1 MSGEEQDLGIL
12 SDVLG
17 RKYSRREVLLRGA
30 VVGGATT
37 SLGSLLA
44 ACGSSG
50 TATTTPTASGSP
62 GFSSATPKKGGTLVY
77 ARRAATETLDPLQ
90 NRNGNGDIFA
100 DEIIFNAL
108 VRPDPKGSSDLV
120 PGLSD
125 RWTISPNRRDY
136 TFHIRDNARFSNGD
150 PVTADDVKFSLDR
163 FGDKKLNA
171 IYGVL
176 AVGYKSTE
184 VVDQSTVTVHLS
196 QPVSAFLY
204 NISIL
209 PAFIV
214 PKKLV
219 EQQGEKFF
227 QKPVGSGPFVVKEWL
242 QGSHITFVRNP
253 YYWEVGKPYLDDVRY
268 DFTIDDNARMLA
280 LQSGQAQAVDG
291 VPFSEVAHLK
301 TDSGVYVQFT
311 TVPYFEGLWL
321 NHKRPEFADL
331 NVRQALQYAVDKAA
345 INKTVFAGTGT
356 IPNSVFPALRY
367 DATLQQLPPYPY
379 DLNKAKQLMAQSGF
393 PNGFSTTLQY
403 PAGFAYY
410 NRLALILQAA
420 WQQIGVKVKLIQQ
433 DQGTESQRFYQLD
446 YDMTFPYAQFTSD
459 VVVPDEYAY
468 FVNDPSSGTDGFFTH
483 WHDAAIW
490 DMVQKFGTADEA
502 TRATLWPQ
510 IQKAM
515 LDASPFINFMNL
527 PFIQAYQSNVK
538 NPYINALGANRLEDT
553 WLA

>member
-1 MSGEEQDLGIL
+1 MSESEQDLDFL
-12 SDVLG
+12 FDFTG
-17 RKYSRREVLLRGA
+17 RRYSRREVLVRGA
-30 VVGGATT
+30 LMAGAGV

-44 ACGSSG
+44 ACGKSG
-50 TATTTPTASGSP
+50 TTNPTASSSG
-62 GFSSATPKKGGTLVY
+62 GFGSATPQTGGTLVY

-100 DEIIFNAL
+100 DEIVFNSL
-108 VRPDPKGSSDLV
+108 VRPDPKGSSNLV
-120 PGLSD
+120 PGLAD
-125 RWTISPNRRDY
+125 RWTVSPNGHDY

-163 FGDKKLNA
+163 FGNKKLNA

-219 EQQGEKFF
+219 QQQGEKFF
-227 QKPVGSGPFVVKEWL
+227 SKPVGSGPFMVKEWL
-242 QGSHITFVRNP
+242 LGSHITFVRNP
-253 YYWEVGKPYLDDVRY
+253 NYWEPGKPYLDEVRY
-268 DFTIDDNARMLA
+268 DFTVDDNARMLA

-291 VPFSEVAHLK
+291 VPFSEVGSLK
-301 TDSGVYVQFT
+301 SDSSVYLQFT

-321 NHKRPEFADL
+321 NHKRPQFADL
-331 NVRQALQYAVDKAA
+331 KVRQALQYSIDKEA
-345 INKTVFAGTGT
+345 INKTVFAGAGT
-356 IPNSVFPALRY
+356 IPNSVFPQLRY
-367 DATLQQLPPYPY
+367 DATAQQLPPYPY
-379 DLNKAKQLMAQSGF
+379 DVAKAKQLMAQSGF
-393 PNGFSTTLQY
+393 PKGFSTTLQY

-410 NRLALILQAA
+410 NRLALILQSA
-420 WQQIGVKVKLIQQ
+420 WQQIGVNVKLIQQ

-468 FVNDPSSGTDGFFTH
+468 FVNDPTSGTNGFFSG

-490 DMVQKFGTADEA
+490 NMVQQFGSADEA
-502 TRATLWPQ
+502 TRTSLWPR

-515 LDASPFINFMNL
+515 LDASPFINIMNL
-527 PFIQAYQSNVK
+527 PFIQGYRSNVR
-538 NPYINALGANRLEDT
+538 NPSINALGANRLEDT

>member
-1 MSGEEQDLGIL
+1 MSESEQDLDFL
-12 SDVLG
+12 FDFTG
-17 RKYSRREVLLRGA
+17 RRYSRREVLVRGA
-30 VVGGATT
+30 LMAGAGV

-44 ACGSSG
+44 ACGGS
-50 TATTTPTASGSP
+50 ATTTPTASSSS
-62 GFSSATPKKGGTLVY
+62 GFSSATPKTGGTLVY

-125 RWTISPNRRDY
+125 RWTVSPNGHDY
-136 TFHIRDNARFSNGD
+136 TFHIRDNAKFSNGD

-184 VVDQSTVTVHLS
+184 VVDPSTVTVHLS

-227 QKPVGSGPFVVKEWL
+227 RKPVGSGPFMVKEWL
-242 QGSHITFVRNP
+242 LGSHITFVRNP
-253 YYWEVGKPYLDDVRY
+253 NYWEPGKPYLDEVRY
-268 DFTIDDNARMLA
+268 DFTVDDNARMLA

-301 TDSGVYVQFT
+301 SDSSVYLQFT

-321 NHKRPEFADL
+321 NHKRPQFADL
-331 NVRQALQYAVDKAA
+331 KVRQALQYAIDKEA
-345 INKTVFAGTGT
+345 INKTVFAGVGT
-356 IPNSVFPALRY
+356 IPNSVFPQLRY
-367 DATLQQLPPYPY
+367 DATAQQLPPYPY
-379 DLNKAKQLMAQSGF
+379 DVAKAKQLLAQSGF
-393 PNGFSTTLQY
+393 PKGFSTTLQY

-410 NRLALILQAA
+410 SRLALILQSA
-420 WQQIGVKVKLIQQ
+420 WQQIGVNVKLIEQ

-468 FVNDPSSGTDGFFTH
+468 FVNDPTSGTNGFFSA

-490 DMVQKFGTADEA
+490 KMVQQFGSADEA
-502 TRATLWPQ
+502 TRASLWPQ

-515 LDASPFINFMNL
+515 LDASPFINMMNL
-527 PFIQAYQSNVK
+527 PFIQGYRSNVR